1 MKDVLQIICGVLGM
15 LILSLMVVLLIA
27 SLVHVSNG
35 YFELKNF
42 NKINNTTYTLSEW
55 QIYQYDIKRLHPYKH
70 STGD

>member
-15 LILSLMVVLLIA
+15 LILSLMIVLLIA
-27 SLVHVSNG
+27 SLAHVSNG